1 MTAIMLCTSI
11 PNAAPIRRRILSWV
25 ASDRNRE
32 RGKLLV
38 ALCFNRRFFRPPA
51 SADHGEVTVSY
62 RLRFPPGL
70 IVALSIPQTRALPLL
85 RYPIWVSTSLALP
98 ARLDAC
104 GEPKEVP
111 MTCQRCQ
118 GCMARDHFLDL
129 QESGGDWWL
138 EGWRCINCGN
148 VFDPVL
154 ERNRRLHAAA
164 LTSANVQP
172 ALSAQPVVEEDS
184 EHSSDIAA

>member
-1 MTAIMLCTSI
+1 
-11 PNAAPIRRRILSWV
+11 
-25 ASDRNRE
+25 
-32 RGKLLV
+32 
-38 ALCFNRRFFRPPA
+38 
-51 SADHGEVTVSY
+51 
-62 RLRFPPGL
+62 
-70 IVALSIPQTRALPLL
+70 
-85 RYPIWVSTSLALP
+85 
-98 ARLDAC
+98 
-104 GEPKEVP
+104 

-172 ALSAQPVVEEDS
+172 ALSAQPVEEDS